1 MSLSAAP
8 ATSGQTAHP
17 SGASPS
23 RRYWVLAVMTLIYA
37 MNIAD
42 RFVLSTLIEPIKAEF
57 HLSDSAVGFLTGVA
71 LAIFY
76 VTAGLPLGALADR
89 VNRRNMIA
97 WALTIWSVFTALC
110 GLAQNFW
117 TLLLARIGVGI
128 GEAGGTPPSHSILA
142 DYFAP
147 SERIVAMSIY
157 AVGVCIGSAIGG
169 IAGGLLAEHFGWRYA
184 LMIFA
189 SASIP
194 VLILLFTVREPRRGV
209 CDSDIEIC
217 EDRPSFSDTL
227 RFIRSQRS
235 LMHVLAGA
243 TIATFSGG
251 GLVWWTPAFL
261 SRTHGLSVGEAG
273 LNVGAMNGIG
283 GTIAMVSATLLMLWL
298 AKRDAKWQCHFAAW
312 LTLLISVPGVLAHV
326 VTDRGTA
333 LLMLWLF
340 VPFINVMIGP
350 SLALLQNL
358 TRPNMRG
365 LTVATLLFTANIANL
380 AFAPLLIGFASD
392 MLATR
397 ISDPA
402 QSLRYALAFAGVTGI
417 WGAYHFW
424 AAIKSLPQDLERAG
438 SARYDQKEV
447 PQ

>member
-1 MSLSAAP
+1 MNSSAP
-8 ATSGQTAHP
+8 PEQISHPVATGP
-17 SGASPS
+17 RG
-23 RRYWVLAVMTLIYA
+23 RYWVLAVMTLVYV

-57 HLSDSAVGFLTGVA
+57 QLSDSAVGFLTGVA
-71 LAIFY
+71 LALFY

-110 GLAQNFW
+110 GIAQNFW
-117 TLLLARIGVGI
+117 MLLLARIGVGV

-169 IAGGLLAEHFGWRYA
+169 VAGGLLAEHFGWRWA

-189 SASIP
+189 CSSLP
-194 VLILLFTVREPRRGV
+194 VLILLFTVREPPRGATDPKV
-209 CDSDIEIC
+209 AAC
-217 EDRPSFSDTL
+217 ENPVSFREAL

-261 SRTHGLSVGEAG
+261 SRSHGLSVGEAG
-273 LNVGAMNGIG
+273 INVGAMNGIG
-283 GTIAMVSATLLMLWL
+283 GTIAMVSATALMFWL
-298 AKRDAKWQCHFAAW
+298 AKRNPKWQCHFAAII
-312 LTLLISVPGVLAHV
+312 TLLITVPGVLAHA

-340 VPFINVMIGP
+340 IPFINVMIGP

-365 LTVATLLFTANIANL
+365 LTVAVLLFTANIANL
-380 AFAPLLIGFASD
+380 AIAPQLIGFASD
-392 MLATR
+392 LLSTR
-397 ISDPA
+397 IEDPA
-402 QSLRYALAFAGVTGI
+402 QSLRFALAFAGLTGI

-424 AAIKSLPQDLERAG
+424 AAIRTLPQDLARAG
-438 SARYDQKEV
+438 SA
-447 PQ
+447 

>member
-1 MSLSAAP
+1 MNTSAGTARP
-8 ATSGQTAHP
+8 ERVAHP
-17 SGASPS
+17 SGASLG
-23 RRYWVLAVMTLIYA
+23 RRYWVLVVMTLVYA

-57 HLSDSAVGFLTGVA
+57 QLSDSAVGFLTGVA
-71 LAIFY
+71 LALFY

-97 WALTIWSVFTALC
+97 WALTIWSLFTAMC

-117 TLLLARIGVGI
+117 MLLLARIGVGV

-142 DYFAP
+142 DYFTP

-169 IAGGLLAEHFGWRYA
+169 VAGGLLAEHFGWRHA

-189 SASIP
+189 GASIP
-194 VLILLFTVREPRRGV
+194 VVILLFTVREPRRGA
-209 CDSDIEIC
+209 CDPSIEIC
-217 EDRPSFSDTL
+217 AERVSLGEAL

-235 LMHVLAGA
+235 LIHVLAGA
-243 TIATFSGG
+243 TVATFSGG

-261 SRTHGLSVGEAG
+261 SRSHGLTVGEAG

-283 GTIAMVSATLLMLWL
+283 GSIAMVAATLLMLWI
-298 AKRDAKWQCHFAAW
+298 AKRDARWQCHFAAW
-312 LTLLISVPGVLAHV
+312 LTLLITVPGVLAHL
-326 VTDRGTA
+326 VTGRGTA
-333 LLMLWLF
+333 LLLLWLF
-340 VPFINVMIGP
+340 IPFINVMIGP

-358 TRPNMRG
+358 TRPNLRG
-365 LTVATLLFTANIANL
+365 LTVAVLLFTANIANL
-380 AFAPLLIGFASD
+380 AIAPQLIGFASD
-392 MLATR
+392 LLAAR
-397 ISDPA
+397 IDDPA
-402 QSLRYALAFAGVTGI
+402 QSLRYALAFSGLTGI

-424 AAIKSLPQDLERAG
+424 AAIKSLPQDLARAG
-438 SARYDQKEV
+438 SA
-447 PQ
+447 

>member
-1 MSLSAAP
+1 MNSTRAA
-8 ATSGQTAHP
+8 A
-17 SGASPS
+17 SGAAAQHSGTVIAT
-23 RRYWVLAVMTLIYA
+23 RYWVLAVMTLVYA

-42 RFVLSTLIEPIKAEF
+42 RFVLSTLIEPIKHEF
-57 HLSDSAVGFLTGVA
+57 QLSDSAVGFLTGVA

-97 WALTIWSVFTALC
+97 WALAIWSFFTAAC
-110 GLAQNFW
+110 GLSQNFW
-117 TLLLARIGVGI
+117 QLMLARIGVGV

-142 DYFAP
+142 DYFMP
-147 SERIVAMSIY
+147 GERIIAMSIY

-169 IAGGLLAEHFGWRYA
+169 VAGGLLAEHFGWRHA

-189 SASIP
+189 GASIP
-194 VLILLFTVREPRRGV
+194 VLILLFTIREPRRGM
-209 CDSDIEIC
+209 CD
-217 EDRPSFSDTL
+217 PSISVDEERASFGDVL

-243 TIATFSGG
+243 SVATFSGG

-261 SRTHGLSVGEAG
+261 SRSHGLSVGEAG

-283 GTIAMVSATLLMLWL
+283 GTIAMISATLLMFWL
-298 AKRDAKWQCHFAAW
+298 ARRDPKWQCHFAAA
-312 LTLLISVPGVLAHV
+312 LTLLIAIPGVLAHL
-326 VTDRGTA
+326 VTDRSTA
-333 LLMLWLF
+333 LLLLWLF

-365 LTVATLLFTANIANL
+365 LTVAVLLFTANIANL
-380 AFAPLLIGFASD
+380 AIAPQLIGFASD

-397 ISDPA
+397 IADPV
-402 QSLRYALAFAGVTGI
+402 QSLRYALAFAGLTGI

-424 AAIKSLPQDLERAG
+424 AAIKSLPHDLARAG
-438 SARYDQKEV
+438 SA
-447 PQ
+447 

>member
-1 MSLSAAP
+1 MNSNAVPEQA
-8 ATSGQTAHP
+8 AHP
-17 SGASPS
+17 SGAGFAT
-23 RRYWVLAVMTLIYA
+23 RHWVLAVMTLIYA

-57 HLSDSAVGFLTGVA
+57 QLSDGAVGILTGVA

-76 VTAGLPLGALADR
+76 VSAGLPLGALADR

-97 WALTIWSVFTALC
+97 WALTIWSIFTALC

-117 TLLLARIGVGI
+117 MLLLTRIGVGV

-147 SERIVAMSIY
+147 SERIIAMSIY

-169 IAGGLLAEHFGWRYA
+169 IGGGLLAEHFGWRSA
-184 LMIFA
+184 LLIFA
-189 SASIP
+189 GASIP
-194 VLILLFTVREPRRGV
+194 VLILLFTVREPRRGA
-209 CDSDIEIC
+209 CDPNISIC
-217 EDRPSFSDTL
+217 EERVSFGDTL

-261 SRTHGLSVGEAG
+261 SRTHGMSVGEAG
-273 LNVGAMNGIG
+273 LNVGAMNGVG
-283 GTIAMVSATLLMLWL
+283 GTIAMVSATVLMFWL
-298 AKRDAKWQCHFAAW
+298 AKRNPKWQCHFAAI
-312 LTLLISVPGVLAHV
+312 LTLLITMPGVLAHV
-326 VTDRGTA
+326 VTDRYSA
-333 LLMLWLF
+333 LILLWLF

-358 TRPNMRG
+358 TQPNMRG
-365 LTVATLLFTANIANL
+365 LTVAVLLFSANIANL
-380 AFAPLLIGFASD
+380 AVAPPLIGFMSD

-397 ISDPA
+397 IGDPA
-402 QSLRYALAFAGVTGI
+402 QSLRYALAISGLTGI

-424 AAIKSLPQDLERAG
+424 AAIKSLPHDLARAG
-438 SARYDQKEV
+438 SA
-447 PQ
+447 